1 MFAVDPD
8 NCTRALG
15 LPARHVL
22 SADAPAVRI
31 RHEGG
36 APDAPRSGPRAVAVA
51 PIADAAEVEHLLT
64 VDGSADHETEPVH
77 GSLRAT
83 RQEVDTRGDWCE
95 LWDCGKG

>member
-22 SADAPAVRI
+22 SAD
-31 RHEGG
+31 G
-36 APDAPRSGPRAVAVA
+36 ADSSRGPRAGRATRTGPRAVAIA